1 MITVFDNMIVM
12 KDKDGHAGVWDTI
25 DKLGELLDMHGI
37 KHAFAY
43 PHPATIEA
51 NPQAVAVLNYLED
64 DEMAV
69 SLIYALFNKMHRN
82 STDIKLAECLMKPLR
97 TLNIQR
103 T

>member
-51 NPQAVAVLNYLED
+51 NS
-64 DEMAV
+64 V
-69 SLIYALFNKMHRN
+69 SAFIGVWCSRSIY
-82 STDIKLAECLMKPLR
+82 KL
-97 TLNIQR
+97 
-103 T
+103 